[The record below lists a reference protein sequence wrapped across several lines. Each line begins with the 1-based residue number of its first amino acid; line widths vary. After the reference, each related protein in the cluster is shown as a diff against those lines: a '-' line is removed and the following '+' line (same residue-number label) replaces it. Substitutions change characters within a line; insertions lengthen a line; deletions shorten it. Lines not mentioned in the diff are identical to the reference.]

1 MSCCTYSCTQYGLH
15 TQYMLQTNA
24 DVLLCLQLHTVR
36 AAYTVHASN
45 QCRCLAVP
53 TAAHSTV
60 SPFLTIVMFSFEPS
74 HVSLILLKYKCRFLF
89 SCRQCNITSYPHILK
104 PNKLLCLQW
113 NFLDRTDV
121 NLATKFSIAPF
132 VCLIKC
138 YRDKW
143 CSCAQSPYHDIA
155 IRKAERSWRILR
167 EHVIKTLIFEVFP
180 FRSTHKANTGQTTDR
195 PSLWLWTSSGTKTC
209 QSFWRYINPH
219 VPVRRT
225 DPSLFI
231 AANNLF
237 KLEVN
242 PTKFYSIGTGISQ
255 YHNNLYSKDV

>member
-1 MSCCTYSCTQYGLH
+1 MLQTNADALLCLRLHTVRSPYTLHASNQCRCLAVPTAAHSSGCVHSACFKPMPMSCCVYSCTQYGLH

-104 PNKLLCLQW
+104 PNKLLCLQ
-113 NFLDRTDV
+113 
-121 NLATKFSIAPF
+121 
-132 VCLIKC
+132 
-138 YRDKW
+138 
-143 CSCAQSPYHDIA
+143 
-155 IRKAERSWRILR
+155 
-167 EHVIKTLIFEVFP
+167 
-180 FRSTHKANTGQTTDR
+180 
-195 PSLWLWTSSGTKTC
+195 
-209 QSFWRYINPH
+209 
-219 VPVRRT
+219 
-225 DPSLFI
+225 
-231 AANNLF
+231 
-237 KLEVN
+237 
-242 PTKFYSIGTGISQ
+242 
-255 YHNNLYSKDV
+255 